1 MTAYQLAVLTI
12 GRVRTLQTSK
22 SQMNLAC
29 LLLQSAMPL
38 VSTSAGS
45 ATTGM
50 PFAGLRLL
58 SLLPIRQSD
67 GV

>member
-38 VSTSAGS
+38 VSTPAGS